1 MRQHGAVEAT
11 EGPFLPWPEK
21 MSDVDTFSDAQRLL
35 RFWWKA
41 LRLQENRLTADHPEN
56 VAADSRFAII
66 AAALTVQ
73 SCTLFAT
80 FGVPGVREALA
91 DFKARQPAA
100 LSLRN
105 ALEHFDEYLLGDGG
119 RGGKRLGR
127 VWFPFGNPR
136 RSGRVFLRIPPLPET
151 PYPQDFD
158 VTQLIIDTMWLH
170 GRVTRA
176 IDDDFPR
183 RMTSWRHDEST

>member
-1 MRQHGAVEAT
+1 MRQYGAVEPTDGA
-11 EGPFLPWPEK
+11 FLPWPEK
-21 MSDVDTFSDAQRLL
+21 MSDVDTFGDAQLLL
-35 RFWWKA
+35 RSWWKA

-66 AAALTVQ
+66 AAALTAQ
-73 SCTLFAT
+73 CCALFAT
-80 FGVPGVREALA
+80 FGVPGVREAID
-91 DFKARQPAA
+91 DFYARQPAA
-100 LSLRN
+100 RSLRN
-105 ALEHFDEYLLGDGG
+105 ALEHFDEYLLGVGG

-136 RSGRVFLRIPPLPET
+136 RGGRVFLQIPPLPET